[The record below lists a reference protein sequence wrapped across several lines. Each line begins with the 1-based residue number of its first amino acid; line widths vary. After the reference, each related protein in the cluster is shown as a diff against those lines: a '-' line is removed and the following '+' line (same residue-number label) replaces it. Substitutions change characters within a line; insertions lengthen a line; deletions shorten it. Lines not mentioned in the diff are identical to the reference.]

1 MVGRTGATTSD
12 FVVPV
17 LDRRWALDCST
28 RFSFRTGSAGTASD
42 LAFWGL
48 DSRLAVVASIRGW
61 FVSRSPAS
69 APAIR
74 ICSTVGKVD
83 ADFFARTRAFAGVA
97 FPDSES
103 DGCDSGAARS
113 VAFGLVSRPTTTSCP
128 RICPARANPH
138 SKAVKAFVPINAAV
152 INEFSAIGKPLNSNT
167 HAYPVCCFADHWTTL
182 STYPIETCP
191 RRPYAIH
198 RQRSHHPAHE
208 QRQ

>member
-28 RFSFRTGSAGTASD
+28 RFSFRTGSAGTVSD

-48 DSRLAVVASIRGW
+48 DSRLVVVSIRGG

-83 ADFFARTRAFAGVA
+83 ADFFARTRAFVGVA

-103 DGCDSGAARS
+103 DGWDIGAARS
-113 VAFGLVSRPTTTSCP
+113 VGFGLVSRPTTTSCP
-128 RICPARANPH
+128 RICPARANPQ
-138 SKAVKAFVPINAAV
+138 SKAVKAFVPIKAAV
-152 INEFSAIGKPLNSNT
+152 INEFNAIGKPLKFKRARVSPMPNENCTS
-167 HAYPVCCFADHWTTL
+167 APFSDHWTTL
-182 STYPIETCP
+182 AQIFDRDLSTAT
-191 RRPYAIH
+191 
-198 RQRSHHPAHE
+198 
-208 QRQ
+208 